1 MNTFTTSRGIV
12 LEFLPIPAL
21 LEKLQAQHKLP
32 EPPTYEVKTAT
43 GVIEHHTH
51 DETTLETDADKAAWA
66 EYQKNLQEATA
77 RLNLGLMRLVM
88 LRGVK
93 VEMPEGEAWIAEQQF
108 IGLTVPDDP
117 LERKMY
123 WLETEAL
130 ASANDYAQM
139 LAGVMAASGLSEE
152 VVAQAEATFRGA
164 LGQNSNSEPASEN
177 NGHELADQPAVRANA
192 RRGPKRHPGHTGV

>member
-1 MNTFTTSRGIV
+1 MRTFVTSRGV
-12 LEFLPIPAL
+12 TLEFLPIPAL

-32 EPPTYEVKTAT
+32 EPPIYEVKTAT
-43 GVIEHHTH
+43 GVTEKHTH

-77 RLNLGLMRLVM
+77 RLNLALMRLVM

-93 VEMPEGEAWIAEQQF
+93 VQMPKDDTWIAEQQF
-108 IGLTVPDDP
+108 IGLTVPDNP
-117 LERKMY
+117 RERKLY

-130 ASANDYAQM
+130 ASQDDYAQM

-152 VVAQAEATFRGA
+152 VVQQAEATFRGA
-164 LGQNSNSEPASEN
+164 LGRDSAQPIESAANGRELEN
-177 NGHELADQPAVRANA
+177 VAAV
-192 RRGPKRHPGHTGV
+192 

>member
-1 MNTFTTSRGIV
+1 MKTFTTSRGVV

-32 EPPTYEVKTAT
+32 DPPTYEVKTAT
-43 GVIEHHTH
+43 GIVEHHTH
-51 DETTLETDADKAAWA
+51 DETTLESGADKAAWA
-66 EYQKNLQEATA
+66 EYQRDLKDKTA
-77 RLNLGLMRLVM
+77 ALNLALMRLVM

-93 VEMPEGEAWIAEQQF
+93 VQLPADDTWIAEQRF

-117 LERKMY
+117 LERKMH

-152 VVAQAEATFRGA
+152 VVQQAEATFRGA
-164 LGQNSNSEPASEN
+164 LGEHPVSETPSEN
-177 NGHELADQPAVRANA
+177 NGHELADQSAVRANA